1 VEVVAEQ
8 RLEEQAPKE
17 TQLPEM
23 VLQIQALAAADQAFK
38 MHLEMEIQQEMEHQV
53 AVDQVS

>member
-1 VEVVAEQ
+1 MGEQ
-8 RLEEQAPKE
+8 QLEEQAPKE

-23 VLQIQALAAADQAFK
+23 VLQIQALAAAGQAFK

-53 AVDQVS
+53 AVDQV